1 MTNEKWKI
9 FFLLCPQASFTLGL
23 GGLGD
28 FPRLNAASAYLHAFG
43 AALRQLDPDG
53 LQVRIEA
60 TWGSIVCM
68 RNVIAELGRFSAY
81 FAAFSHD

>member
-1 MTNEKWKI
+1 MENLR
-9 FFLLCPQASFTLGL
+9 FVPSSGCLRNFTS
-23 GGLGD
+23 
-28 FPRLNAASAYLHAFG
+28 LNAASAYLHAFG

-60 TWGSIVCM
+60 AWGSIVCM
-68 RNVIAELGRFSAY
+68 RNIIAELGRFSAY

>member
-1 MTNEKWKI
+1 MENRCLW
-9 FFLLCPQASFTLGL
+9 LASRASFILGL
-23 GGLGD
+23 GGLGNLAG
-28 FPRLNAASAYLHAFG
+28 LNAASTYLHAFG

>member
-1 MTNEKWKI
+1 MENLHLSWTPG
-9 FFLLCPQASFTLGL
+9 LPSSPGL
-23 GGLGD
+23 GRFGNLAG
-28 FPRLNAASAYLHAFG
+28 LNAASAYLHAFG
-43 AALRQLDPDG
+43 APLRKLDPDG

-68 RNVIAELGRFSAY
+68 RNVIAELGSFSAY

>member
-1 MTNEKWKI
+1 MENLPLSWG
-9 FFLLCPQASFTLGL
+9 PRRSSSFGL

-28 FPRLNAASAYLHAFG
+28 FAGLNAASTYLHAFG

-60 TWGSIVCM
+60 TWGSIVSM
-68 RNVIAELGRFSAY
+68 RNIIAELGRFSAY